1 MACQEYNNKIDNN
14 CPSGRYNQ
22 NRKNECK
29 KRRQTALRRRWRKGR
44 EDVVLIQAKAENRW

>member
-29 KRRQTALRRRWRKGR
+29 KRRKTALRRRWRKGR